1 MSPALV
7 MVWGGGDADSN
18 PALGRCWKGQLQL
31 VLAAATSPRR
41 GTESL
46 LMSLVCDRKIM
57 WRVGVV
63 GWVGERGVGGGGV
76 GWNRHKDIC
85 GCSSENTALFYGF
98 LLTRC
103 PLKAALA
110 VANAP

>member
-1 MSPALV
+1 M
-7 MVWGGGDADSN
+7 
-18 PALGRCWKGQLQL
+18 
-31 VLAAATSPRR
+31 
-41 GTESL
+41 E
-46 LMSLVCDRKIM
+46 
-57 WRVGVV
+57 
-63 GWVGERGVGGGGV
+63 GWSGGVGGGEGGWV
-76 GWNRHKDIC
+76 GWKRHKDIC